1 MAKQIG
7 VILIVLSVALNV
19 AFIGAWVA
27 QAFPTGRDDLHAPVT
42 DGAIWCPLHRKLG
55 TTRQQ
60 WALIEPRLKEF
71 KEATQELCATINEA
85 RREMID
91 LIAVDE
97 PNREAILAKRE
108 QILAGQRKMQGL
120 VIDRLLGEKEILTGE
135 QQAELFALMRQRAG
149 CAGQGPMKHW
159 MQGDENG
166 QGRP

>member
-1 MAKQIG
+1 MANQIG

-19 AFIGAWVA
+19 AFVGAWVA
-27 QAFPTGRDDLHAPVT
+27 QAFPADRDGIHAPAAE
-42 DGAIWCPLHRKLG
+42 DAIWCPLHRKLG
-55 TTRQQ
+55 TTQRQ

-120 VIDRLLGEKEILTGE
+120 VIGRLLSEKEILTRE
-135 QQAELFALMRQRAG
+135 QHAELFALMRRRAG

-166 QGRP
+166 RGRP